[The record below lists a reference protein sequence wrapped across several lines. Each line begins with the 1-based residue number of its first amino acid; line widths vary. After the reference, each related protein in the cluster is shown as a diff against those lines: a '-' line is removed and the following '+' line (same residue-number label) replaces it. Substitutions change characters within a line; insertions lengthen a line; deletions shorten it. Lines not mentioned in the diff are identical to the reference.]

1 MIFDDNWQRQS
12 VGFQSFIH
20 IMLLNAIVAQ
30 IHCERFNR
38 MFEHT
43 KPKIF
48 EIENVLYLDG
58 RKWAHPRVLQQRKYG
73 GKNEHGWSTL
83 ISMYAIMVYRYWGSL
98 PLSLV
103 PSIQWKS
110 ICIHILNFCTH
121 LYWIDDIYAA
131 VNWVYVTYCG
141 ALIWYRK
148 ERMIVFVQTE

>member
-73 GKNEHGWSTL
+73 EKRTW
-83 ISMYAIMVYRYWGSL
+83 MVYSNLYVCHNGISLLRLSPSL
-98 PLSLV
+98 PCSFNSMEINLYTHSEFLYTF
-103 PSIQWKS
+103 ILNRWYLCGRKLS
-110 ICIHILNFCTH
+110 ICNL
-121 LYWIDDIYAA
+121 LRRID
-131 VNWVYVTYCG
+131 
-141 ALIWYRK
+141 
-148 ERMIVFVQTE
+148 MI